1 MNLAGFEFA
10 FQLDKL
16 SICYDGRWVLKDFS
30 LDVFQ
35 GEKIV
40 LTGPSGS
47 GKSTVLRCIL
57 GLVVPDSGTVAI
69 LGQTITSHNIWE
81 KRHHIAYVAQEPD
94 LGSGSV
100 REVIEQFLS
109 GHQDK

>member
-16 SICYDGRWVLKDFS
+16 SICYDGQWVLKDFS